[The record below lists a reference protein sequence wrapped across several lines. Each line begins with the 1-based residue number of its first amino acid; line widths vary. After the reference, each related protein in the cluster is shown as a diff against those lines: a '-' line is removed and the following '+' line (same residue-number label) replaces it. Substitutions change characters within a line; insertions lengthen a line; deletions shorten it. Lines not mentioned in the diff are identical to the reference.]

1 METYAVVLVE
11 STNQAMRIEHVLHL
25 AGIESK
31 LIPVPKFLSSACG
44 NCLKIKP
51 EDIEK
56 VRDVVRKNKII
67 VPSIETI
74 QM

>member
-31 LIPVPKFLSSACG
+31 LIPVPKFLSSVCG
-44 NCLKIKP
+44 NCLRIDPKDIQQVKEVIKA
-51 EDIEK
+51 
-56 VRDVVRKNKII
+56 NKII
-67 VPSIETI
+67 EPSFEII